1 MTDFTASTDN
11 FTSAGPRVGLA
22 LAQCGPFADPAAT
35 IDMAAKAERS
45 GFASLW
51 VMDRVL
57 APLEPRTPYPAS
69 MDGELPAEQY
79 SVLDPFVALT
89 LAATATER
97 IRLGT
102 SVLVAPWYSPLL
114 LARTLTAID
123 LASHGR
129 LSVGL
134 GLGWSVDE
142 YDAVCA
148 PLDHRGGRLDEIID
162 VLEAIWADGVTHV
175 DGERYEIVPSE
186 ILPKPM
192 QRPRPPLLL
201 AAYTPSAL
209 DRVARRADA
218 WIPAGLPIE
227 AIGPMF
233 GAVRDMAA
241 GYGRDPDAIE
251 LVVRANASITLAV
264 ARWGPSRLPRLD
276 RAGRRRSR
284 CDPPGR
290 RPRDHRRPAGQCPD
304 RRRTPRAGDGRD
316 VTAPRRRVRASV

>member
-1 MTDFTASTDN
+1 
-11 FTSAGPRVGLA
+11 
-22 LAQCGPFADPAAT
+22 
-35 IDMAAKAERS
+35 MAAKAERS

-142 YDAVCA
+142 YDAVVC
-148 PLDHRGGRLDEIID
+148 
-162 VLEAIWADGVTHV
+162 TT
-175 DGERYEIVPSE
+175 
-186 ILPKPM
+186 
-192 QRPRPPLLL
+192 RPP
-201 AAYTPSAL
+201 
-209 DRVARRADA
+209 
-218 WIPAGLPIE
+218 
-227 AIGPMF
+227 
-233 GAVRDMAA
+233 
-241 GYGRDPDAIE
+241 
-251 LVVRANASITLAV
+251 
-264 ARWGPSRLPRLD
+264 
-276 RAGRRRSR
+276 RRSPR
-284 CDPPGR
+284 
-290 RPRDHRRPAGQCPD
+290 RDHRRARSDLG
-304 RRRTPRAGDGRD
+304 RRRH
-316 VTAPRRRVRASV
+316 PRRR

>member
-1 MTDFTASTDN
+1 MADFTDSNELSTT
-11 FTSAGPRVGLA
+11 FSSGPRVGLA
-22 LAQCGPFADPAAT
+22 LAQCGPFADPAAV

-186 ILPKPM
+186 ILPKPC
-192 QRPRPPLLL
+192 QRPRPPLL
-201 AAYTPSAL
+201 
-209 DRVARRADA
+209 AR
-218 WIPAGLPIE
+218 GLH
-227 AIGPMF
+227 
-233 GAVRDMAA
+233 AVRARP
-241 GYGRDPDAIE
+241 GRE
-251 LVVRANASITLAV
+251 
-264 ARWGPSRLPRLD
+264 
-276 RAGRRRSR
+276 AGRRVDPRRS
-284 CDPPGR
+284 
-290 RPRDHRRPAGQCPD
+290 PD
-304 RRRTPRAGDGRD
+304 RGHRAD
-316 VTAPRRRVRASV
+316 VRCGP

>member
-1 MTDFTASTDN
+1 MAHTTELSTN
-11 FTSAGPRVGLA
+11 NAGPRVGLA
-22 LAQCGPFADPAAT
+22 LAQCGPFADPAAV
-35 IDMAAKAERS
+35 IDMAAKAERA

-51 VMDRVL
+51 VMDRAL

-69 MDGELPAEQY
+69 MDGQLPAEQY

-89 LAATATER
+89 LAATATET

-114 LARTLTAID
+114 LARSLTAID

-142 YDAVCA
+142 YEAVSVS
-148 PLDHRGGRLDEIID
+148 LDHRGGRLDEIID
-162 VLEAIWADGVTHV
+162 VLEAIWADGITNV

-186 ILPKPM
+186 ILPKPA

-218 WIPAGLPIE
+218 WIPAGLPDRSHR
-227 AIGPMF
+227 ADVRR
-233 GAVRDMAA
+233 GARH
-241 GYGRDPDAIE
+241 
-251 LVVRANASITLAV
+251 
-264 ARWGPSRLPRLD
+264 
-276 RAGRRRSR
+276 GRRSW
-284 CDPPGR
+284 
-290 RPRDHRRPAGQCPD
+290 A
-304 RRRTPRAGDGRD
+304 
-316 VTAPRRRVRASV
+316 

>member
-1 MTDFTASTDN
+1 MADFNISNFSNDLSST
-11 FTSAGPRVGLA
+11 GPRVGLA

-102 SVLVAPWYSPLL
+102 SVIVAPWYSPLL

-123 LASHGR
+123 LASNGR

-142 YDAVCA
+142 YEAVCVA
-148 PLDHRGGRLDEIID
+148 LDHRGGRLDEIID

-186 ILPKPM
+186 ILPKPA

-241 GYGRDPDAIE
+241 GHGRDPDAIE
-251 LVVRANASITLAV
+251 LVVRANASITT
-264 ARWGPSRLPRLD
+264 RSLD
-276 RAGRRRSR
+276 G
-284 CDPPGR
+284 D
-290 RPRDHRRPAGQCPD
+290 RPAYHGSIEQVAD
-304 RRRTPRAGDGRD
+304 DLEAT
-316 VTAPRRRVRASV
+316 RRVGAHEIVVDLQGSAGTVDELLGLATAVTSPLLAAV

>member
-1 MTDFTASTDN
+1 
-11 FTSAGPRVGLA
+11 
-22 LAQCGPFADPAAT
+22 
-35 IDMAAKAERS
+35 MAAKAERS

-175 DGERYEIVPSE
+175 DGERYEIAPSE
-186 ILPKPM
+186 ILPSRHNARARRCCSRPTRR
-192 QRPRPPLLL
+192 QRSTGWRGGPTHGSPP
-201 AAYTPSAL
+201 ASRSRRSGRCSVPSATW
-209 DRVARRADA
+209 RQAT
-218 WIPAGLPIE
+218 
-227 AIGPMF
+227 
-233 GAVRDMAA
+233 GAN
-241 GYGRDPDAIE
+241 PDAIE
-251 LVVRANASITLAV
+251 LVVRANASITARS
-264 ARWGPSRLPRLD
+264 ARWGPSRVPRLD
-276 RAGRRRSR
+276 RAGRRRS
-284 CDPPGR
+284 D
-290 RPRDHRRPAGQCPD
+290 A
-304 RRRTPRAGDGRD
+304 T
-316 VTAPRRRVRASV
+316 RRVGADEIIVDLQGSAGTVDELLGLAQAVTSPLLAAV